1 MNTFDIIILALLL
14 FGFIRGLFK
23 GLFIEIASL
32 VALITGV
39 YGAIHF
45 SYFVGNFLAN
55 RVSWDEK
62 FVTII
67 SFSITFGIIVLVIS
81 LIGKLFTKIA
91 DFASLGLLNK
101 ILDAPVGQVVTVL
114 GEALNCNI
122 KLQVVEQNKNSSGQF
137 VRNIS
142 ISAQEFPVIKA
153 NAKFDS
159 TVLPEVII
167 TDLLKKKRG
176 IGTILNMNNIKATRK
191 MLSLNQDENSASREY
206 QIIHNEVVWFT
217 IIEKIKL
224 GSLGSYNN
232 R

>member
-1 MNTFDIIILALLL
+1 MN
-14 FGFIRGLFK
+14 K
-23 GLFIEIASL
+23 IE
-32 VALITGV
+32 
-39 YGAIHF
+39 
-45 SYFVGNFLAN
+45 
-55 RVSWDEK
+55 D
-62 FVTII
+62 
-67 SFSITFGIIVLVIS
+67 
-81 LIGKLFTKIA
+81 
-91 DFASLGLLNK
+91 LLNK

-114 GEALNCNI
+114 GKVLNCNI

-159 TVLPEVII
+159 AVLPEVIVS
-167 TDLLKKKRG
+167 DLLKKKHG

-217 IIEKIKL
+217 IIEEIKL
-224 GSLGSYNN
+224 GNLGSYNN
-232 R
+232 S